1 MRHQITAGLLAL
13 FALSPALAARSP
25 LDTVNQFYTLRLQH
39 GAYDT
44 PTGLDLAAFSSYLA
58 PELVCM
64 LGAAIRYSDQ
74 YARALPDQPRPF
86 ANIDLYASGPTLPSR
101 FTAGS
106 SQTNGSNNTTQV
118 SFSLDSTAD
127 TPATEW
133 VDTVHVSLRRKRWL
147 ISDIE
152 YGQPS
157 TEAAPGSLMGRLREV
172 LTHPHEAAQWD
183 VRELGACVIEA
194 APVKATSPARSRAKK
209 ASAGTRAKPAKPAKR
224 ARTTASTRPK
234 KR

>member
-1 MRHQITAGLLAL
+1 MRHKITAGLLAL
-13 FALSPALAARSP
+13 FALSPVLAARSP
-25 LDTVNQFYTLRLQH
+25 LETVNQFYTLRLQN

-74 YARALPDQPRPF
+74 YAKALPEQARPF
-86 ANIDLYASGPTLPSR
+86 ANVDLYARGPTLPAR
-101 FTAGS
+101 FSTGS
-106 SQTNGSNNTTQV
+106 SLTNGSSNKTQV
-118 SFSLDSTAD
+118 TFSLDNVAD
-127 TPATEW
+127 GPSTEW
-133 VDTVHVSLRRKRWL
+133 TDTILVSLRRKRWL

-152 YGQPS
+152 YGNGPADASQ
-157 TEAAPGSLMGRLREV
+157 GSLMTRLRDV

-194 APVKATSPARSRAKK
+194 APVKQASKARQRVKK
-209 ASAGTRAKPAKPAKR
+209 ATASSRAKPAKR
-224 ARTTASTRPK
+224 ARSAAPSG
-234 KR
+234 KRKR